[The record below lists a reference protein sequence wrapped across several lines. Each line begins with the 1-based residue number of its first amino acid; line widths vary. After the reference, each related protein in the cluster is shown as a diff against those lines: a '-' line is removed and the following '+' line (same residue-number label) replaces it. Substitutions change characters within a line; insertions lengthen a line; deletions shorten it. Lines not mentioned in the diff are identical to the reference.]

1 MIPVLVD
8 LALSS
13 KSAVGLNMSGYE
25 LKKSDRQ
32 HKKSIKNLCK
42 NCYLREQCYKPCP
55 CCQHIISDSQ
65 RVYEEYYYTKQDEKI
80 TVLYSE
86 KPGKAIPLNDFDRE
100 DNESD
105 DIDNVLMRKTGQDEV
120 DEFWDE
126 VYYEPQTL
134 ACGIFI
140 DRFFNQYTLDDLTT
154 KYDITQKA
162 AIQHY
167 CKARKRLFEVIKAY
181 DQQRD
186 FAYRLSVAA
195 TAMQQHGKVQKNIQW
210 FLLKIIGKMTTDEIA
225 DLYNVST
232 RAVNNGIN
240 EIIRRAKAGEALLL
254 IEDDEDV
261 KSLNHNSKYK
271 KQADKDN
278 LKSNI
283 LAA

>member
-1 MIPVLVD
+1 MILVLVD

-13 KSAVGLNMSGYE
+13 KNAVGLNMSGYE
-25 LKKSDRQ
+25 LKKSNRQ
-32 HKKSIKNLCK
+32 HKQSIKNLCK
-42 NCYLREQCYKPCP
+42 NCYLREHCYKPCP
-55 CCQHIISDSQ
+55 CCQHIINDGQ
-65 RVYEEYYYTKQDEKI
+65 RVYEDYYYTKQDEKI

-86 KPGKAIPLNDFDRE
+86 KSGKVVPLNDFDRE
-100 DNESD
+100 DSESD

-140 DRFFNQYTLDDLTT
+140 DRFFNQYTLEDLAT
-154 KYDITQKA
+154 KYNITKKVA
-162 AIQHY
+162 VQHY

-186 FAYRLSVAA
+186 FAHRLAVA
-195 TAMQQHGKVQKNIQW
+195 TNVMQQKGKVQKNIQW
-210 FLLKIIGKMTTDEIA
+210 FMLKFIAKMTSEEIS
-225 DLYNVST
+225 DLYGNSE
-232 RAVNNGIN
+232 RAINRGIN
-240 EIIRRAKAGEALLL
+240 DIIRRAKAGEALLL
-254 IEDDEDV
+254 IEEDEDV
-261 KSLNHNSKYK
+261 KSINHNSKYK

-278 LKSNI
+278 LKSNV